1 MVEVRDLTVSYK
13 VKGGTLN
20 AVDGVSLAVR
30 KGETVT
36 VVGESGSGKTT
47 LGMVVLRLINPTSG
61 QVFFKGEDITRL
73 GEGELKR
80 FRGRMQLIPQD
91 PYSSMNPRLRVG
103 EIVSE
108 PLLGREDRE
117 KVKEALN
124 SVGLDWAV
132 VDRYPHELS
141 GGQRQRALIARALV
155 SDPEFLVLDEP
166 TSNLDV
172 SIQAQILNLLL
183 DLQSSRNLTYLFI
196 THNMAVAKYVSDRVA
211 VMYRGRLVEIGDA
224 KEVMSNPLHPYTKA
238 LFDAVPEGDFRAKLR
253 ELEVRDEGRQK
264 GCRYSDRCKFVRDQ
278 CRLREPDLLKVKE
291 NHEVA
296 CILY

>member
-132 VDRYPHELS
+132 MERYPHELS

>member
-1 MVEVRDLTVSYK
+1 M
-13 VKGGTLN
+13 
-20 AVDGVSLAVR
+20 
-30 KGETVT
+30 T

-132 VDRYPHELS
+132 MERYPHELS